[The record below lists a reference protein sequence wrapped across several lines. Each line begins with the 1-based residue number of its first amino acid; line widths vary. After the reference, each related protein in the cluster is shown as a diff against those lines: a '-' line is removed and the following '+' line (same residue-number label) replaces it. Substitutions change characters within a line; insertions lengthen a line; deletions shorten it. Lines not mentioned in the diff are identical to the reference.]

1 MEPLEEY
8 QAKRD
13 FQKTPEPRGA
23 VRLEENPVFVIQQ
36 HSARTDH
43 FDFRLEIGGV
53 LKSWAVPKTIPRTI
67 GERRLAIETEDH
79 PLDYASF
86 EGMIPKGE
94 YGAGKVT
101 IWDSGGF
108 HNIRSISLEQS
119 YAEGQIEVELDG
131 TKASGKYA
139 LIRTR
144 YHNNPK
150 SWLLLKMKED

>member
-1 MEPLEEY
+1 
-8 QAKRD
+8 
-13 FQKTPEPRGA
+13 
-23 VRLEENPVFVIQQ
+23 
-36 HSARTDH
+36 
-43 FDFRLEIGGV
+43 
-53 LKSWAVPKTIPRTI
+53 
-67 GERRLAIETEDH
+67 
-79 PLDYASF
+79 
-86 EGMIPKGE
+86 
-94 YGAGKVT
+94 VT